1 MKASSNRTSFFKIL
15 FLLNSENQRKS
26 QGIIGLMD
34 LLLSE
39 TNPLF
44 DYRLFYTHVYN
55 YAEWLHNVLHHIMYR
70 L

>member
-1 MKASSNRTSFFKIL
+1 
-15 FLLNSENQRKS
+15 
-26 QGIIGLMD
+26 MD

-44 DYRLFYTHVYN
+44 DYWLFYTHVYN
-55 YAEWLHNVLHHIMYR
+55 YAEWLHNILHYIMYR

>member
-1 MKASSNRTSFFKIL
+1 
-15 FLLNSENQRKS
+15 
-26 QGIIGLMD
+26 MD

-44 DYRLFYTHVYN
+44 DYRLFYTHIYN
-55 YAEWLHNVLHHIMYR
+55 YAEWLHNILHFIMYR